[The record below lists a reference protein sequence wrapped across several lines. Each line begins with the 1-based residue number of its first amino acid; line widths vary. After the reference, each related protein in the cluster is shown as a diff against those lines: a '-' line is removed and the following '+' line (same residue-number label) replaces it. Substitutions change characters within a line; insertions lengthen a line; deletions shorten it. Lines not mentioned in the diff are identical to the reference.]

1 MDDKEAIMYDEGFK
15 SIFAYKVMLAI
26 TLKSLIPEYAD
37 SSLEDIRDK
46 YIQGDLETHEHS
58 DKIDTSGAV
67 EDGHVRYDVKF
78 DALLPNATDKH
89 MKVIINIEGQKNT
102 SSLPYRIVTR
112 GIYYACNMVA
122 SEYGD
127 YFKNS
132 HYENLEKVYSIWIS
146 MSPNEKEKGSI
157 IRYRM
162 CEENSFNDFREKKEN
177 YDKLEVVLFNLG
189 PIDDNSNINYNE
201 EKIMKTLTEIFSGHS
216 NKNDAITLMEKEYQ
230 TEFPES
236 MKKEMVNVC
245 NWNEITL
252 MEKEYQTEFPESM
265 KKEMVNVCN
274 WNEVFEE
281 RGMIKGV
288 EKNKIDNA
296 LRLIAN
302 GKLSL
307 EDIASCVDLPLEKVQ
322 ELAAKKSA

>member
-1 MDDKEAIMYDEGFK
+1 MYDEGFK

-26 TLKSLIPEYAD
+26 TLKSLIPEYRN

-46 YIQGDLETHEHS
+46 YIQGDLKPKVHS

-78 DALLPNATDKH
+78 DALLPEATDRH
-89 MKVIINIEGQKNT
+89 MKVVINIEGQKN
-102 SSLPYRIVTR
+102 SASLPYRIVTR

-146 MSPNEKEKGSI
+146 MSPNEKEKGSL

-162 CEENSFNDFREKKEN
+162 SEENLTSNFREDKAN
-177 YDKLEVVLFNLG
+177 YDKLEVIIVNLG
-189 PIDDNSNINYNE
+189 PIDEYSRFSYNE
-201 EKIMKTLTEIFSGHS
+201 EKIVKSLTEIFSEHS
-216 NKNDAITLMEKEYQ
+216 NKNDA
-230 TEFPES
+230 
-236 MKKEMVNVC
+236 
-245 NWNEITL
+245 ITL

-281 RGMIKGV
+281 RGMIKGRQ
-288 EKNKIDNA
+288 EGAEQNKIDNA
-296 LRLIAN
+296 LRMIAG
-302 GKLSL
+302 GKLTY
-307 EDIASCVDLPLEKVQ
+307 EEIASYTDLPLETVK

>member
-1 MDDKEAIMYDEGFK
+1 MDNQDSIMYDEGFK

-26 TLKSLIPEYAD
+26 TLKSLIPEYKD
-37 SSLEDIRDK
+37 SRLEDIRDK
-46 YIQGDLETHEHS
+46 YIQGDLETGEHS
-58 DKIDTSGAV
+58 DKISTSGPGV
-67 EDGHVRYDVKF
+67 EDGHVRYDVRF
-78 DALLPNATDKH
+78 DALLPESTDKH
-89 MKVIINIEGQKNT
+89 MKVIINIEGQKNST
-102 SSLPYRIVTR
+102 SLPYRIVTR

-146 MSPNEKEKGSI
+146 MSPNEKEKGSL

-162 CEENSFNDFREKKEN
+162 SEENLTSNFREDKAN
-177 YDKLEVVLFNLG
+177 YDKLEVIIVNLG
-189 PIDDNSNINYNE
+189 PIDEYSRFSYNE
-201 EKIMKTLTEIFSGHS
+201 EKIVKSLTEIFSEHS
-216 NKNDAITLMEKEYQ
+216 NKNDA
-230 TEFPES
+230 
-236 MKKEMVNVC
+236 
-245 NWNEITL
+245 ITL

-281 RGMIKGV
+281 RGMIKGR
-288 EKNKIDNA
+288 EEAA
-296 LRLIAN
+296 LRMIAG
-302 GKLSL
+302 GKLTY
-307 EDIASCVDLPLEKVQ
+307 EEIASYTDLPLEKVQ

>member
-1 MDDKEAIMYDEGFK
+1 MYDEGFK

-58 DKIDTSGAV
+58 DKINTSGPGV
-67 EDGHVRYDVKF
+67 EEGHVRYDVKF

-162 CEENSFNDFREKKEN
+162 SEENSFNDFREKKEN

-216 NKNDAITLMEKEYQ
+216 NNNDA
-230 TEFPES
+230 
-236 MKKEMVNVC
+236 
-245 NWNEITL
+245 ITL

-281 RGMIKGV
+281 RGMIKGRQ
-288 EKNKIDNA
+288 EGAEQNKIDNA

>member
-1 MDDKEAIMYDEGFK
+1 MYDEGFK

-26 TLKSLIPEYAD
+26 TLKSLIPEYKD
-37 SSLEDIRDK
+37 SSIEDIRDK

-58 DKIDTSGAV
+58 DKISTSGPGV

-78 DALLPNATDKH
+78 DALLPETTDKH
-89 MKVIINIEGQKNT
+89 MKVIINIEGQKNS

-112 GIYYACNMVA
+112 GIYYACNMLS
-122 SEYGD
+122 SEYGT
-127 YFKNS
+127 YFSNS
-132 HYENLEKVYSIWIS
+132 HYEKLEKVYSIWIS

-162 CEENSFNDFREKKEN
+162 SEENLTNDFREEKEN

-189 PIDDNSNINYNE
+189 QIDDNSHISYNE
-201 EKIMKTLTEIFSGHS
+201 QKIMKSLTEIFSGHS
-216 NKNDAITLMEKEYQ
+216 NKKDSIALMEQEYR

-236 MKKEMVNVC
+236 MKE
-245 NWNEITL
+245 
-252 MEKEYQTEFPESM
+252 
-265 KKEMVNVCN
+265 EMVNVCN

-281 RGMIKGV
+281 RGMIKGA
-288 EKNKIDNA
+288 EQTKIENA
-296 LRLIAN
+296 LRMIAD
-302 GKLSL
+302 GELTL
-307 EDIASCVDLPLEKVQ
+307 EKIASYTDLPLEKVQ

>member
-1 MDDKEAIMYDEGFK
+1 MDNQDSIMYDEGFK

-26 TLKSLIPEYAD
+26 TLKSLIPEYKD

-46 YIQGDLETHEHS
+46 YIQGDVDVHS
-58 DKIDTSGAV
+58 DKISTSGPGV

-78 DALLPNATDKH
+78 DALIPEATDKH
-89 MKVIINIEGQKNT
+89 MKVIINIEGQKDS

-146 MSPNEKEKGSI
+146 MSPNEKEKGSL

-162 CEENSFNDFREKKEN
+162 SEENLTSNFREDKEN
-177 YDKLEVVLFNLG
+177 YDKLEVIIVNLG
-189 PIDDNSNINYNE
+189 TIDEYSRFSYNE
-201 EKIMKTLTEIFSGHS
+201 EKIVKSLTEIFSEHS
-216 NKNDAITLMEKEYQ
+216 NKNDAITLMEQEYQ

-236 MKKEMVNVC
+236 MKED
-245 NWNEITL
+245 
-252 MEKEYQTEFPESM
+252 
-265 KKEMVNVCN
+265 MVNVCN

-281 RGMIKGV
+281 RGMIKGR
-288 EKNKIDNA
+288 EEDA
-296 LRLIAN
+296 LRMIAD
-302 GKLSL
+302 GELTL
-307 EDIASCVDLPLEKVQ
+307 EKIASYTDLPLEKVQ

>member
-1 MDDKEAIMYDEGFK
+1 MEDKDAIMYDEGFK

-26 TLKSLIPEYAD
+26 TLKSLIPEYKD
-37 SSLEDIRDK
+37 SSIEDIRDK
-46 YIQGDLETHEHS
+46 YIQGDLKTDIHT
-58 DKIDTSGAV
+58 DKISISGAGV

-78 DALLPNATDKH
+78 DALLPEATDKH
-89 MKVIINIEGQKNT
+89 MKVIINIEGQKNS

-112 GIYYACNMVA
+112 GIYYACNMLS
-122 SEYGD
+122 SEYGT
-127 YFKNS
+127 YFSNS

-162 CEENSFNDFREKKEN
+162 SEENLTNDFREDKEN

-189 PIDDNSNINYNE
+189 QIDDNSHISYNE
-201 EKIMKTLTEIFSGHS
+201 QKIMKSLTEIFSGHS
-216 NKNDAITLMEKEYQ
+216 NKKDSIALMEQEYR
-230 TEFPES
+230 
-236 MKKEMVNVC
+236 
-245 NWNEITL
+245 
-252 MEKEYQTEFPESM
+252 TEFPESM

-281 RGMIKGV
+281 RGMIKGR
-288 EKNKIDNA
+288 EAGILEGRQEGAEQTKIENA
-296 LRLIAN
+296 LRMIAD
-302 GKLSL
+302 GELTL
-307 EDIASCVDLPLEKVQ
+307 EKIASYTDLPLEKVQ

>member
-1 MDDKEAIMYDEGFK
+1 MNEQDSIMYDESFK
-15 SIFAYKVMLAI
+15 SIFAYKAMLAI
-26 TLKSLIPEYAD
+26 TLKSLIPEYKD

-46 YIQGDLETHEHS
+46 YIQGDIGIDS
-58 DKIDTSGAV
+58 DKIVTSGPGV

-89 MKVIINIEGQKNT
+89 MKIIINIEGQKNT
-102 SSLPYRIVTR
+102 TSLPYRIVTR

-122 SEYGD
+122 SEYGT
-127 YFKNS
+127 YFSNS
-132 HYENLEKVYSIWIS
+132 HYENIEKVYSIWIS

-162 CEENSFNDFREKKEN
+162 SEENLTNDFREDKEN
-177 YDKLEVVLFNLG
+177 YDKLEVVIFNLG
-189 PIDDNSNINYNE
+189 RIDDYSHITYNE
-201 EKIMKTLTEIFSGHS
+201 RKIMKSLTEIFSEHS
-216 NKNDAITLMEKEYQ
+216 NKKDAIAHMEREYE
-230 TEFPES
+230 T
-236 MKKEMVNVC
+236 K
-245 NWNEITL
+245 
-252 MEKEYQTEFPESM
+252 FPESM

-281 RGMIKGV
+281 RGMIKGL
-288 EKNKIDNA
+288 EQGAEQTKLDTA

-307 EDIASCVDLPLEKVQ
+307 EDIASCTDLPIERVL
-322 ELAAKKSA
+322 ELAADKSA

>member
-1 MDDKEAIMYDEGFK
+1 
-15 SIFAYKVMLAI
+15 
-26 TLKSLIPEYAD
+26 
-37 SSLEDIRDK
+37 
-46 YIQGDLETHEHS
+46 
-58 DKIDTSGAV
+58 
-67 EDGHVRYDVKF
+67 
-78 DALLPNATDKH
+78 
-89 MKVIINIEGQKNT
+89 
-102 SSLPYRIVTR
+102 
-112 GIYYACNMVA
+112 
-122 SEYGD
+122 
-127 YFKNS
+127 
-132 HYENLEKVYSIWIS
+132 

-162 CEENSFNDFREKKEN
+162 SEENSFNDFREKKEN

-201 EKIMKTLTEIFSGHS
+201 EKIMKTLTEIFSEHS
-216 NKNDAITLMEKEYQ
+216 NKNDA
-230 TEFPES
+230 
-236 MKKEMVNVC
+236 
-245 NWNEITL
+245 ITL

-281 RGMIKGV
+281 RGMIKGREAGRQEGV
-288 EKNKIDNA
+288 EQNKIDNA